1 VLTVKLGGSFA
12 GLAGEQTEFEVEGRN
27 VADALRALGELC
39 PELKPVLDKGVSV
52 SIDGTL
58 YREALY
64 QPLTPKNEIFILPR
78 MAGG

>member
-1 VLTVKLGGSFA
+1 
-12 GLAGEQTEFEVEGRN
+12 LAGGRTEFEVEGRN
-27 VADALRALGELC
+27 VADVLRALGELH

-64 QPLTPKNEIFILPR
+64 QPLKPDNEIFILPR

>member
-1 VLTVKLGGSFA
+1 VLTVKLGGSLAAKA
-12 GLAGEQTEFEVEGRN
+12 GGKTEFEVEGRN
-27 VADALRALGELC
+27 VGDALRHLGELC

-64 QPLTPKNEIFILPR
+64 QPLKPENEIFILPR